1 MIFMIILSSDCKN
14 TKHKHRAN
22 THNAEY
28 FVSELIHTT
37 MFLFTSKLIEKK
49 NENNFDPIEMLY
61 NLNIFIT
68 LQRFKQKGLIERCI
82 SWQWW

>member
-49 NENNFDPIEMLY
+49 NENNFDENKKFNRNVIQFEHIY
-61 NLNIFIT
+61 YIAAI
-68 LQRFKQKGLIERCI
+68 
-82 SWQWW
+82 